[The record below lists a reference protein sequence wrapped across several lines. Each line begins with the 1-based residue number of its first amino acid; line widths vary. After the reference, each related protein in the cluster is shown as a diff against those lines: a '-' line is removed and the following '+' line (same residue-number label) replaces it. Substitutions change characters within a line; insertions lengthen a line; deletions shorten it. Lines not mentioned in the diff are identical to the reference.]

1 MTSQDG
7 QPWVTFIQIF
17 CQNMLFYVLVSALVT
32 EKMTMIIFKK
42 KLDPRK
48 N

>member
-1 MTSQDG
+1 MG
-7 QPWVTFIQIF
+7 
-17 CQNMLFYVLVSALVT
+17 NFYPNILPEYAVLCFGSALVT